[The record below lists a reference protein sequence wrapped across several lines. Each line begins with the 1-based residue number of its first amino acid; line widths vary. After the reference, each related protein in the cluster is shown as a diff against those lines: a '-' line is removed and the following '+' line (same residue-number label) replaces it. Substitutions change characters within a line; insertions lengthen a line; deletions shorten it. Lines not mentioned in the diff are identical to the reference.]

1 MDINYELYKVFYQ
14 VASTLSFSE
23 ASRKLYISQ
32 SAVSQSIKAL
42 EQKLGHKLFIR
53 STKRVSLTLE
63 GETLFRHI
71 TPAIHM
77 IQSAETQIMNKD
89 TLNGHLRIAASDTIC
104 RYFLIPYLNRFHTE
118 YPNVGIKII
127 NQPSVNCI
135 DLLNQNQADLIIVN
149 TPMEQLEK
157 CTFIKVVQEFQDT
170 FVINP
175 KYFNIGNPALTLK
188 QLQELPLITLERKTT
203 SSQFLFHL
211 LKKYDCPMKPGIEL
225 NSNDLVLDL
234 TTIGLG
240 IGFLPDYMFSSKNSE
255 LKILNTEFEIPKR
268 QLVLGSNSE
277 NTKIIQA
284 FANYFS

>member
-14 VASTLSFSE
+14 VASTLSFSD

-32 SAVSQSIKAL
+32 SAVSQSIKSL

-53 STKRVSLTLE
+53 STKRVSLTPE

-77 IQSAETQIMNKD
+77 IQTAETQIMETD
-89 TLNGHLRIAASDTIC
+89 TLNGQLRIGASDTIC

-118 YPNVGIKII
+118 YPNVGIKIV
-127 NQPSVNCI
+127 NHPSAVSME
-135 DLLNQNQADLIIVN
+135 LLRQNQVDLVIVN
-149 TPMEQLEK
+149 TPLPQLEK
-157 CTFIKVVQEFQDT
+157 CTFTKDIKEFQDV
-170 FVINP
+170 FVVNP
-175 KYFNIGNPALTLK
+175 KYYNIGTSLTLE
-188 QLQELPLITLERKTT
+188 QLKDIPLITLERNTIA
-203 SSQFLFHL
+203 SQFLYQS
-211 LKKYDCPMKPGIEL
+211 LKDYNCSLKPGTEL

-240 IGFLPDYMFSSKNSE
+240 IGFLPDYMISDKVND
-255 LKILNTEFEIPKR
+255 LKILNTDFEIPRRK
-268 QLVLGSNSE
+268 LVLASNAE
-277 NTKIIQA
+277 NSIIVQA